1 MKLKTKQ
8 HIYKAIENVVAGFS
22 LISFLLDISAIVNSA
37 WDLVAVLSPGAALI
51 ILYWI
56 LIDSPVYN
64 SAMIRL
70 IEGEPKSFNEA
81 EELAQEEMKISTFET
96 RNAIRRYFRGK

>member
-1 MKLKTKQ
+1 MKLSVKQ
-8 HIYKAIENVVAGFS
+8 NIYKAIESVVAGFS
-22 LISFLLDISAIVNSA
+22 LICFLLDISAIVNSA

-56 LIDSPVYN
+56 LVDSPVYN

-70 IEGEPKSFNEA
+70 IEEEPKSFNEA
-81 EELAQEEMKISTFET
+81 EELVQEEMEISALEA